1 MCGGLSREACG
12 PASAVALPLA
22 SFSPTDPPWFLSH
35 TSGVLQA
42 CDSLDKFSVSSSSM
56 GSWWEFF

>member
-22 SFSPTDPPWFLSH
+22 SFSPTDLLWFLSH
-35 TSGVLQA
+35 ISGVLQA
-42 CDSLDKFSVSSSSM
+42 SDSLDKFYVSSSSM
-56 GSWWEFF
+56 RSW

>member
-1 MCGGLSREACG
+1 MCGGLSLEACG

-35 TSGVLQA
+35 TSGVLRA
-42 CDSLDKFSVSSSSM
+42 CDSLDKFSMSSSSM
-56 GSWWEFF
+56 GNW